1 MIKLIIILILIVGII
16 QYMKYR
22 INRSNKEGFENKQVD
37 IVIARYNEDLKWLN
51 NKKFSK
57 YNCIIYNKG
66 VNDKFYKPPNTKVIN
81 LKNVGMC
88 DHTYLYHIV
97 TNYDNLNKITIFLP
111 GSAEIDYKMKRVDKL
126 FKEIKKRDKAV
137 FLYNDEYN
145 NVQKNLYNFTVDTHT
160 LAHNK
165 NNKLNT
171 DNKLLPSP
179 LRPFGKWFEDKFG
192 NTVIKH
198 ISYYGIFSASDKDI
212 KQKPKTFY
220 ISLLEE
226 VNKVKNHET
235 AHYFE
240 RSWEAVLYP
249 LKHTELVEGY
259 TNYST
264 V

>member
-1 MIKLIIILILIVGII
+1 MIKIILLLIIILSII
-16 QYMKYR
+16 QYMIYQ
-22 INRSNKEGFENKQVD
+22 ITISNKEGFQNKEIDV
-37 IVIARYNEDLKWLN
+37 VIARYNEDLKWLN
-51 NKKFSK
+51 NKRFTK

-66 VNDKFYKPPNTKVIN
+66 INDKFYKPANAKVVN

-111 GSAEIDYKMKRVDKL
+111 GSSEMDYKMKRVEKL

-137 FLYNDEYN
+137 FLYNDEYK
-145 NVQKNLYNFTVDTHT
+145 NVKKDLYNFTIDSWKVT
-160 LAHNK
+160 HNK

-171 DNKLLPSP
+171 DNKLLPSII
-179 LRPFGKWFEDKFG
+179 RPFGKWFEDKFG

-220 ISLLEE
+220 INLLEE

-259 TNYST
+259 SNYST
-264 V
+264 I

>member
-1 MIKLIIILILIVGII
+1 MLKILLLIVILSCVI
-16 QYMKYR
+16 YILNITSKL
-22 INRSNKEGFENKQVD
+22 NNNKEGFENKEVD

-51 NKKFSK
+51 NSKFNK

-66 VNDKFYKPPNTKVIN
+66 SNNKFYKPPNATIIN

-111 GSAEIDYKMKRVDKL
+111 GSSELDYKMSRINKL
-126 FKEIKKRDKAV
+126 FKEIEKRDKAV
-137 FLYNDEYN
+137 FLYNDEYD
-145 NVQKNLYNFTVDTHT
+145 NVKNELYNFTIDSHT
-160 LAHNK
+160 PAHNK

-171 DNKLLPSP
+171 DTKLLPSTI
-179 LRPFGKWFEDKFG
+179 RPFGKWFENKFG
-192 NTVIKH
+192 DTIIQH
-198 ISYYGIFSASDKDI
+198 ISYYGIFSVSDKDI
-212 KQKPKTFY
+212 IKKPKSYYTD
-220 ISLLEE
+220 LLNE

-249 LKHTELVEGY
+249 LKTTDLVEGF
-259 TNYST
+259 TI
-264 V
+264 